1 MITALVQFKLPK
13 ETSREDV
20 MKAFKASASKYQG
33 MPGLI
38 RKYYLYGDD
47 GVAGGA
53 YLWESREAAEA
64 VYTAEWRRM
73 VAERYGSDPTVTY
86 FETPIVVDNATGD
99 VIGEAAE

>member
-1 MITALVQFKLPK
+1 
-13 ETSREDV
+13 
-20 MKAFKASASKYQG
+20 

-64 VYTAEWRRM
+64 VYTAEWREM
-73 VAERYGSDPTVTY
+73 IAARYGSEPMVTY
-86 FETPIVVDNATGD
+86 FETPLVVDNVSGD
-99 VIGEAAE
+99 VIGEAADCWIGHTFGTEGPCDNSRRRRQ